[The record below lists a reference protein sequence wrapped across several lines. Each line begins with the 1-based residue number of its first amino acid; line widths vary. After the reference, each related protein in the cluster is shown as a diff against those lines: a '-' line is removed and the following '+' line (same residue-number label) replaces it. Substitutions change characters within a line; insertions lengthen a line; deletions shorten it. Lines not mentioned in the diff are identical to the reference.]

1 MTIYFLKDILGRKK
15 PYLENDA
22 IKTLHV
28 PQYKNLSLE
37 KIMAFVHQRPRA
49 ARYLPDEIDLPKV
62 PKQWIVNVCAAV
74 LGTEF
79 KEWVS
84 EQVEERNS
92 LMVEKKE
99 IMIAMDP

>member
-37 KIMAFVHQRPRA
+37 KIMAFVQQRPRA
-49 ARYLPDEIDLPKV
+49 ARYLPNEIDLPKV

-79 KEWVS
+79 KEWVG
-84 EQVEERNS
+84 E
-92 LMVEKKE
+92 
-99 IMIAMDP
+99 

>member
-15 PYLENDA
+15 AYLDNDA

-37 KIMAFVHQRPRA
+37 KIMDFVHQHHRA
-49 ARYLPDEIDLPKV
+49 TMYLPDEVDLPKV

-74 LGTEF
+74 HGTQF

-84 EQVEERNS
+84 E
-92 LMVEKKE
+92 
-99 IMIAMDP
+99 